1 MGKIFFT
8 ALALVCTLA
17 HADAYPSARRS
28 AALPSVPAGT
38 PPEVVNA
45 LSARI
50 GRVLADADFLERL
63 KATGG
68 DPLPMGAAEFHA
80 FLGAEIARWSRIIRE
95 TGAKLE

>member
-1 MGKIFFT
+1 MGKIFFS

-17 HADAYPSARRS
+17 HAGAYPSARRS

-38 PPEVVNA
+38 PPEVVNP
-45 LSARI
+45 LSAQI
-50 GRVLADADFLERL
+50 
-63 KATGG
+63 G

-95 TGAKLE
+95 TGAKLD